1 MSREVVSKDIMKEAL
16 RKSMEI
22 KLAAYE
28 KKIEKEEDHIF
39 SEEYRKHMDRMLQA
53 GESKEENRTIRYRS
67 KRKSLRLK
75 IALVAAIIMLMG
87 SMTVL
92 AVEPIREKL
101 YEMIEKIFPDHTDI
115 LFENTEGEKNE
126 FETNGIY
133 PRKLKKIPEGYE
145 FVKEDDFSDI
155 DILQFTQAY
164 QNEKGENLIYDQIE
178 ISEFSDSGVSIT
190 SNGEP
195 AKEVS
200 VCGELAQEV
209 IDDGGYRTII
219 YEKDGFVYL
228 ISGFLDEKE
237 LIECLE
243 AAFTEE

>member
-39 SEEYRKHMDRMLQA
+39 SEEYRKHMDRMLQTE
-53 GESKEENRTIRYRS
+53 ESKEENRTIRYRS

-115 LFENTEGEKNE
+115 TFGEIEEAIGAEKRAITSDNFEIKRLENV
-126 FETNGIY
+126 
-133 PRKLKKIPEGYE
+133 PEQYE
-145 FVKEDDFSDI
+145 VEYEEAVPEVCD
-155 DILQFTQAY
+155 Y
-164 QNEKGENLIYDQIE
+164 MLIYTDAEENSIIYQQQAIE
-178 ISEFSDSGVSIT
+178 YIDVWSIT
-190 SNGEP
+190 SDGTAAEKISIHGDVGY
-195 AKEVS
+195 ALEDEKEW
-200 VCGELAQEV
+200 
-209 IDDGGYRTII
+209 RTII
-219 YEKDGFVYL
+219 YPCDGYVYSL
-228 ISGFLDEKE
+228 SGNEEVEVLVD
-237 LIECLE
+237 ILE
-243 AAFTEE
+243 TIFE